1 MAFYLLLIKS
11 ITLSVRERGID
22 RDMGRRGEKRQK
34 QLGIINPLIKLLFK
48 ETWIDG
54 RTQMRNRERED
65 QTVRENGENEW

>member
-1 MAFYLLLIKS
+1 
-11 ITLSVRERGID
+11 
-22 RDMGRRGEKRQK
+22 MGRREEKRQK

-65 QTVRENGENEW
+65 QTVREDEENEW